1 MNISKSNVFIPIVT
15 IELQQEQSIE
25 EEEEV
30 LVFSRT
36 KKKHEVSKSFCR
48 QTKGRFVSKC
58 VAVNTRISLSCSK
71 FILVVMSYEEVIALG
86 IIVCSD

>member
-1 MNISKSNVFIPIVT
+1 MNIRKRNVFIPIVR

-36 KKKHEVSKSFCR
+36 KKKHRVSKSFCR
-48 QTKGRFVSKC
+48 QTEGRFVSKC
-58 VAVNTRISLSCSK
+58 AAVNTRIYLSCSK
-71 FILVVMSYEEVIALG
+71 FILVVMSYEELIALG